1 MTSWICRRLRDEG
14 GFTIV
19 ECLVAAIILAIGSM
33 AVFTTF
39 VSAIHNV
46 QRSRESQYGISVAQR
61 EMEWVRAHQFS
72 EIGIKEAALPAP
84 PVKPTAAEERTNPLL
99 RVTGSQTEFSAN
111 RSETIVNTSTF
122 KKKMAAVDGL
132 SNGFKLSKEVKFL
145 EGTATNNQ
153 AQATVYRFVLCE
165 ESGVLAANCQAKRI
179 IIDVVPKLQFN
190 LKTDYQRSY
199 FELQSTILNPAVRQ

>member
-1 MTSWICRRLRDEG
+1 MTGWIGKRLRDER

-46 QRSRESQYGISVAQR
+46 QRSRESQFGISIAQR
-61 EMEWVRAHQFS
+61 EMEWVRAHSFS
-72 EIGIKEAALPAP
+72 EIGIKEASLPAP
-84 PVKPTAAEERTNPLL
+84 PASPKASEERTNPLL
-99 RVTGSQTEFSAN
+99 RVTGSRTEFSAI
-111 RSETIVNTSTF
+111 RSETIVNTTTF

-132 SNGFKLSKEVKFL
+132 SNGFKLSKEAKFL
-145 EGTATNNQ
+145 EGSGSNKQ

-165 ESGVLAANCQAKRI
+165 ETGVLASNCQAKRI

-190 LKTDYQRSY
+190 AKTDYQRSY
-199 FELQSTILNPAVRQ
+199 YELQSTVLNPAVRQ